1 MPLWVID
8 GTALTE
14 APVAVRSLT
23 PLIRE
28 VKMLKYSEASFYGAR
43 GAAGVIVIN
52 TATGLKAKA
61 GQNAKRS
68 FNVKG
73 KKNRQLMTEFQKF
86 ETQFK
91 VRLEQ
96 LKNER
101 KYAYENDNIIRMD
114 SFQQLLD
121 KTLLKSYLYTAN
133 FAIRNSDYE
142 IAPYLAF
149 IKISDANISLLNSIE
164 EKLSPKVKKSRYGK
178 KFIAF
183 LESRREKK
191 LNE

>member
-1 MPLWVID
+1 MAI
-8 GTALTE
+8 
-14 APVAVRSLT
+14 
-23 PLIRE
+23 I
-28 VKMLKYSEASFYGAR
+28 
-43 GAAGVIVIN
+43 
-52 TATGLKAKA
+52 
-61 GQNAKRS
+61 QNAKRS